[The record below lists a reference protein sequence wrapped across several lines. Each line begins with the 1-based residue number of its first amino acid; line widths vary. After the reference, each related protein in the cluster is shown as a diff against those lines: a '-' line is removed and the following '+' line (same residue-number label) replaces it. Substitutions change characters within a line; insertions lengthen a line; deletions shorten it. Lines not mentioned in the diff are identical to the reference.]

1 MKKIIAVLLSL
12 MMLIPAFAALPVSA
26 EGEESKGEGTEEKL
40 SAKFYNV
47 TEDESWLYVVFN
59 KPVAEP
65 KPTDEVFL
73 GLVGHGWPVNDP
85 PVLRYLV
92 RCEFNDVEA
101 VTDTVWRFSPKT
113 AKTDAAKKEHKEW
126 WLYHNIPAET
136 ETASVDNWS
145 IRLFGT
151 ITTADGSEE
160 LELDESEIMYD
171 NQALFEKGPSYKI
184 QDVTEDPSSYT
195 TVASLKDLGVEGT
208 TTEPPAT
215 SIPETSDNAGAT
227 SGNTPN
233 TSPDDSAD
241 GSKATSGAPQDD
253 GNKNNNIVVW
263 AVVGAAA
270 VIIVVVA
277 VVVLTK
283 KKKA

>member
-1 MKKIIAVLLSL
+1 MKKIIAVLMSL

-26 EGEESKGEGTEEKL
+26 EGEESNGEGTEEKL

-92 RCEFNDVEA
+92 RCKFDDVEA
-101 VTDTVWRFSPKT
+101 VTDTVWRFSPKSQ
-113 AKTDAAKKEHKEW
+113 KTDAAKKEHKDW
-126 WLYHNIPAET
+126 WLYHNIPNET
-136 ETASVDNWS
+136 EKASVDNWS
-145 IRLFGT
+145 IRLFGI

-171 NQALFEKGPSYKI
+171 SMAAFEEGPSYKI

-195 TVASLKDLGVEGT
+195 TVASLRDLGIELP
-208 TTEPPAT
+208 TEPPAT
-215 SIPETSDNAGAT
+215 STPETSGKTDET
-227 SGNTPN
+227 SAEK
-233 TSPDDSAD
+233 PDTKPAD
-241 GSKATSGAPQDD
+241 GSAATSGAAQDD
-253 GNKNNNIVVW
+253 GKGNNNVVIW

-270 VIIVVVA
+270 VIIVIVA
-277 VVVLTK
+277 VVVLVK

>member
-12 MMLIPAFAALPVSA
+12 MMLVPAFAALPVSA
-26 EGEESKGEGTEEKL
+26 EGEESKGEGAEEKL

-47 TEDESWLYVVFN
+47 TEDECWFYVVFN

-101 VTDTVWRFSPKT
+101 VTDTVWRFSPKS
-113 AKTDAAKKEHKEW
+113 AKTDSAKKEHKDW
-126 WLYHNIPAET
+126 WLYHNIPKET
-136 ETASVDNWS
+136 EEASVDNWS
-145 IRLFGT
+145 IRLFGV

-171 NQALFEKGPSYKI
+171 NQAAFEKGPSYKI

-195 TVASLKDLGVEGT
+195 TVASLKDLGIELP
-208 TTEPPAT
+208 TEPPAT
-215 SIPETSDNAGAT
+215 STPETSGKTDGT
-227 SGNTPN
+227 SAEK
-233 TSPDDSAD
+233 PDTKPA
-241 GSKATSGAPQDD
+241 AASGAPQDD
-253 GNKNNNIVVW
+253 GNKNNNIVIW

-277 VVVLTK
+277 VVVLVK